1 MLLEVLS
8 TVAVSV
14 FAFACAAQLVLA
26 GCFFYLLWLYRRLRP
41 AGLAQE
47 ALLLAGLPDWVPPDV
62 VVQIP
67 TFNEGAIVRRI
78 ARAIAALDWPRARLH
93 VQFLDDSTDGSE
105 RIVAEAVAGLQAQGI
120 DAELLH
126 RIDRKGFKAGAL
138 QAGLARSP
146 HQFFAV

>member
-14 FAFACAAQLVLA
+14 FAVACAVQLVLA

-47 ALLLAGLPDWVPPDV
+47 ALLLARLPGPDWVPPDV

-105 RIVAEAVAGLQAQGI
+105 RIVAEEVAGLQAEGI

-126 RIDRKGFKAGAL
+126 RIDRKRVQG
-138 QAGLARSP
+138 
-146 HQFFAV
+146 